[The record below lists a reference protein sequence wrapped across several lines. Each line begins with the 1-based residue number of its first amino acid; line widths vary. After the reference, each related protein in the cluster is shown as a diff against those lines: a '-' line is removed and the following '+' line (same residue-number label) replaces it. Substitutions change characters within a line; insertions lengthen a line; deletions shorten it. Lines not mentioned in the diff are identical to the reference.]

1 MEFNSR
7 NAPKDVSAI
16 PSNSTEVDVTSITAR
31 LEALEAW
38 QAAASTVLDDLL
50 SREAALELRVEQLE
64 GHIHMVEV
72 DALGLA
78 SIETEPP
85 YVEGEDNEGQE
96 IWKKL

>member
-1 MEFNSR
+1 MNSK
-7 NAPKDVSAI
+7 NAPKDVDAD
-16 PSNSTEVDVTSITAR
+16 TKTAVTDDPSITAR

-38 QAAASTVLDDLL
+38 QAAVVTVLDDLL

>member
-1 MEFNSR
+1 VEFNSK
-7 NAPKDVSAI
+7 NPTTNDEVSASRT
-16 PSNSTEVDVTSITAR
+16 PSEPSITYR

-38 QAAASTVLDDLL
+38 QAAAIIVLDSLM
-50 SREAALELRVEQLE
+50 SRAAALEKRVEQLE

-72 DALGLA
+72 DELGLG